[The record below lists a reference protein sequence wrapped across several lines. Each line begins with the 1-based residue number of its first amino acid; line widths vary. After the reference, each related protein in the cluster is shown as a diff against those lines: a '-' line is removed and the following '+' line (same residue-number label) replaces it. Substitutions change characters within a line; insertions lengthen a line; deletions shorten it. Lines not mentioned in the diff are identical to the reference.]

1 MAKIYLQG
9 YFRFSD
15 EKTEKKFI
23 EMFGEPVLAPHE
35 VQGLL
40 DRVYCSVWVDE
51 EIFHK
56 YFQKIP
62 GTPEKVGVIKSK
74 GVQNDQTI
82 QA

>member
-15 EKTEKKFI
+15 ERAEKKFT

-40 DRVYCSVWVDE
+40 DRVYCSIWVDE
-51 EIFHK
+51 EVCN

-62 GTPEKVGVIKSK
+62 GTPEKVGVIKS
-74 GVQNDQTI
+74 N
-82 QA
+82 